1 MPKKL
6 VTLCLA
12 LTLTLCVASPAAA
25 SGLNTSEI
33 ISAAVSWVA
42 DIFKSAGDSEQ
53 STTCEGPDCEMGPVM
68 DPGG

>member
-1 MPKKL
+1 MSKRL

-12 LTLTLCVASPAAA
+12 LTLTLCAAAPAAA

-42 DIFKSAGDSEQ
+42 DIFIPDADEKGDVPSKE
-53 STTCEGPDCEMGPVM
+53 CGPHGDPVER
-68 DPGG
+68 GG